1 MKNLGKRPALF
12 EEEKKRQ
19 FRKKKTPIHLLL
31 SSKIAT
37 MEFHFAL

>member
-12 EEEKKRQ
+12 KG
-19 FRKKKTPIHLLL
+19 RKKNADSSFLLL

-37 MEFHFAL
+37 MEFYFAL